1 MNDVYI
7 LELVFKDENG
17 HYQYMYFEH
26 DMYFLKEYPTHRSL
40 LELIPAKAKRTK
52 ILKDFKKGYFKGLV
66 DIRIVKVTLKLG
78 NEVEKEWPK
87 SILTGGNYK

>member
-17 HYQYMYFEH
+17 HYQYKYFEH
-26 DMYFLKEYPTHRSL
+26 NMYCLKDSPTHRSL
-40 LELIPAKAKRTK
+40 MELAPAKAKRTK
-52 ILKDFKKGYFKGLV
+52 ILKDFKRGYFENLV
-66 DIRIVKVTLKLG
+66 DIRIKEATLKIG

-87 SILTGGNYK
+87 SILTGGYK